1 MNERQRSILVVLVC
15 AVLIAIAF
23 FGFVEPYLVRERAVN
38 QVLNANS
45 TWTVTMQQYLH
56 DGPISEQTYRISND
70 NGKVTMFFSATNRDG
85 TITKQFEVPLSG
97 PEATFLFEQLR
108 ADGIWELPDKPV
120 RPHPR
125 DEYVFFVQQQ
135 LGSEGGQR
143 AFAFS
148 DPVFWATTNG
158 QSYPLN
164 LKDTQHPIGV
174 TSTPLRD
181 PHYLKIVRD
190 MESFGPASVQQ
201 AEAKIRAELAAS
213 NGRPPSRTGAH

>member
-1 MNERQRSILVVLVC
+1 VNERQRSILVVVVC

-23 FGFVEPYLVRERAVN
+23 FGFVEPYLGRERAVN
-38 QVLNANS
+38 KILNANS

-56 DGPISEQTYRISND
+56 DGPVSEQTYRISND

-85 TITKQFEVPLSG
+85 LITKQFEVPLSG
-97 PEATFLFEQLR
+97 PEATFLFEQLY
-108 ADGIWELPDKPV
+108 ADGIWELPDKAV
-120 RPHPR
+120 LPHPR

-135 LGSEGGQR
+135 LGNEGGQR

-148 DPVFWATTNG
+148 DPVFWAMTHG
-158 QSYPLN
+158 QEYPLN

-181 PHYLKIVRD
+181 ARYLKIVRD

-201 AEAKIRAELAAS
+201 AEAKIRGELAAS
-213 NGRPPSRTGAH
+213 NGHPPSRTGAH